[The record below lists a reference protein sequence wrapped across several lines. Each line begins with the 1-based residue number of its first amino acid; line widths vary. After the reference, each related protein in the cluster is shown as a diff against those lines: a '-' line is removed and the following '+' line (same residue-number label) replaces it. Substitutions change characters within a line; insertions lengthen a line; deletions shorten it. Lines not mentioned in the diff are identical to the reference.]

1 MSEKDENTSVSD
13 VLRHVIY
20 GTEYHILE
28 EIKVI
33 VPPVEDNNPEPSD
46 EELETEKVEDTR
58 VYRADLDTKNLNE
71 FDKDI
76 LAGTAA

>member
-33 VPPVEDNNPEPSD
+33 IPPVETTNPEPSD
-46 EELETEKVEDTR
+46 EELETEEPEDTR
-58 VYRADLDTKNLNE
+58 VYRADLDTENLNE